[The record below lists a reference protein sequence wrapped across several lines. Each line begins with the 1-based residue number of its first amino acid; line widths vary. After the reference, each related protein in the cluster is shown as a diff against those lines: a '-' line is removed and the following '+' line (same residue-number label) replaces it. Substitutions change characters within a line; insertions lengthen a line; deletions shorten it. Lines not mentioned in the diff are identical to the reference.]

1 MFRYKQIN
9 IELFHDLHNKA
20 MQENETI
27 HERITQLV
35 NKYGNGKNTVFAS
48 LIGSNEANVRGYRT
62 STMPKFDFLE
72 KIAKNID
79 VNLDW
84 LLTGRGSMERKQS
97 IASNENRIIKQ
108 DDDFVAIPLVDIS
121 VAAGC
126 SGCDNPDYIE
136 VVDRIKMPSSM
147 VHDGHKYFCVHIK
160 GESMS
165 PTLLDSS
172 YVIVRLLERS
182 EWQDMPDRHVYV
194 VSDRDGRSYIKRIK
208 NRFRQHG
215 FIVCMS
221 DNIDKV
227 NYPNFNLEEQEINTI
242 LHAEWYFSAKMP
254 NLNETYYD
262 KVNQLEDKY
271 DMLESQMKRILQ
283 AISTK

>member
-1 MFRYKQIN
+1 MSN
-9 IELFHDLHNKA
+9 ILSRI
-20 MQENETI
+20 QEIALNEGITI
-27 HERITQLV
+27 AALERSIGASKGVLSRAIA
-35 NKYGNGKNTVFAS
+35 NGTDIQSKWLQNIVENYPSYSAEW
-48 LIGSNEANVRGYRT
+48 LIA
-62 STMPKFDFLE
+62 
-72 KIAKNID
+72 
-79 VNLDW
+79 
-84 LLTGRGSMERKQS
+84 GRGLMLRHEVA
-97 IASNENRIIKQ
+97 ITGTASAISTSVQ
-108 DDDFVAIPLVDIS
+108 DDNFVSIPLVDVS

-126 SGCDNPDYIE
+126 CGYDNPDYLE
-136 VVDRIKMPSSM
+136 VVDTIKMPSSM
-147 VHDGHKYFCVHIK
+147 VHDGCRYFCVHIK

-172 YVIVRLLERS
+172 YVVVRLLERS

-208 NRFRQHG
+208 NRFSKHG

-227 NYPNFNLEEQEINTI
+227 NYPNFNLEEQEINSI

-262 KVNQLEDKY
+262 KVNQLED
-271 DMLESQMKRILQ
+271 DMDVIKRQMAQIIKSVNV
-283 AISTK
+283 AK

>member
-1 MFRYKQIN
+1 MGN
-9 IELFHDLHNKA
+9 ILSRIQEIAANEGITITA
-20 MQENETI
+20 MERSIGASKGVLSRAISNGTDIQAKWLQYIVENYPSYSPEW
-27 HERITQLV
+27 L
-35 NKYGNGKNTVFAS
+35 
-48 LIGSNEANVRGYRT
+48 LIGT
-62 STMPKFDFLE
+62 LPML
-72 KIAKNID
+72 
-79 VNLDW
+79 
-84 LLTGRGSMERKQS
+84 KQS
-97 IASNENRIIKQ
+97 SPS
-108 DDDFVAIPLVDIS
+108 VAQTAEDKHTISIPMVDIS

-126 SGCDNPDYIE
+126 SGYDNPDYLDVI
-136 VVDRIKMPSSM
+136 DTIKMPSFM
-147 VHDGHKYFCVHIK
+147 IHDGHNYFCVRIK

-182 EWQDMPDRHVYV
+182 EWQDMPDRHIYV
-194 VSDRDGRSYIKRIK
+194 VSDREGRSYIKRIK
-208 NRFRQHG
+208 NRFHQHG

-221 DNIDKV
+221 DNADKN

-283 AISTK
+283 AINTK

>member
-1 MFRYKQIN
+1 
-9 IELFHDLHNKA
+9 
-20 MQENETI
+20 MQEKSENITKTI
-27 HERITQLV
+27 GRLSEYITHSGMTF
-35 NKYGNGKNTVFAS
+35 NKLATELGLSNSYFSKMVKNNGS
-48 LIGSNEANVRGYRT
+48 IGSDIIE
-62 STMPKFDFLE
+62 
-72 KIAKNID
+72 NILRAHPEL
-79 VNLDW
+79 NADW
-84 LLTGRGSMERKQS
+84 LITGRGGMLRHEVATTGVTSTIS
-97 IASNENRIIKQ
+97 TPVQ
-108 DDDFVAIPLVDIS
+108 DDYFVSIPLVDIS

-126 SGCDNPDYIE
+126 CGYDNPDYLE
-136 VVDRIKMPSSM
+136 VVDTIKMPSSM
-147 VHDGHKYFCVHIK
+147 VHDGCKYFCVHIK

-172 YVIVRLLERS
+172 YVVVRLLERS

-208 NRFRQHG
+208 NRFSKHG

-227 NYPNFNLEEQEINTI
+227 NYPNFNLEEQEINSI

-262 KVNQLEDKY
+262 KVNQLED
-271 DMLESQMKRILQ
+271 DMDVIKRQMAQIIKSVNV
-283 AISTK
+283 AK